1 MHNLAVEGAG
11 SRNSIVWIQVVSDSK
26 SIVILGLI
34 KALVELVSKQ
44 VYSVTDSGVVR
55 FRPGDPLDQ
64 CKHRWIDR
72 KRSRRRQLSRKGA
85 AVWILILNRQQVYR
99 YRPAWI
105 RVSVRVDRSV
115 DKRQARHKGR

>member
-55 FRPGDPLDQ
+55 FRPRDPLDQ
-64 CKHRWIDR
+64 CKHRWIER
-72 KRSRRRQLSRKGA
+72 KRSWRRQLMPNEA
-85 AVWILILNRQQVYR
+85 AILFLSLNRPQIYL
-99 YRPAWI
+99 YRPARI
-105 RVSVRVDRSV
+105 QDSLHLAPSV
-115 DKRQARHKGR
+115 